1 MAALSEC
8 HAQVTVGALGGPKLG
23 LWGLQEA
30 PGAVP
35 PLQRGGGAG
44 QNLSRGAQAARD
56 PVRQGQH
63 LGAPR
68 PTPPHAGVGGASM
81 TTMMLPALPPRH
93 LPALTT
99 PTLCPALRFC
109 SSQAPVLREG
119 NRDPVRLGGSQA
131 LHTLASSSPSPF
143 KAPSSLFPHVSSR
156 RGL

>member
-68 PTPPHAGVGGASM
+68 PTPPHAGGRGGE
-81 TTMMLPALPPRH
+81 PR
-93 LPALTT
+93 
-99 PTLCPALRFC
+99 
-109 SSQAPVLREG
+109 
-119 NRDPVRLGGSQA
+119 
-131 LHTLASSSPSPF
+131 
-143 KAPSSLFPHVSSR
+143 
-156 RGL
+156 